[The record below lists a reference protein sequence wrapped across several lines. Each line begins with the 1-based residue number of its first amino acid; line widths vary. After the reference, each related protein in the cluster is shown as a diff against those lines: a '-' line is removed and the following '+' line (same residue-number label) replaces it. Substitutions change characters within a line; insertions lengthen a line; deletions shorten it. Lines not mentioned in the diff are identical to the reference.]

1 VSFSEIMAAIGRRTG
16 LPLQFGATDSCA
28 LAYDIGLEMLI
39 ASVDHGQSVLL
50 YQPLHRVTSAH
61 KAELLQRCMEL
72 NVYGAETNGL
82 ALGLDPETSWIV
94 LSQRMPFVG
103 TDPDRLATSIAV
115 FMATAIALIG
125 KLGDDIAAPARGA
138 DASLPGDAIRA

>member
-1 VSFSEIMAAIGRRTG
+1 MSFAKVLAEIGRQCG
-16 LPLQFGATDSCA
+16 LPLQFDGRGGCA
-28 LAYDIGLEMLI
+28 LAYDIGLEMI
-39 ASVDHGQSVLL
+39 VASVDHGQSVLL
-50 YQPLHRVTSAH
+50 YQPLHRVTSAQ

-82 ALGLDPETSWIV
+82 ALGLDPETGWIV